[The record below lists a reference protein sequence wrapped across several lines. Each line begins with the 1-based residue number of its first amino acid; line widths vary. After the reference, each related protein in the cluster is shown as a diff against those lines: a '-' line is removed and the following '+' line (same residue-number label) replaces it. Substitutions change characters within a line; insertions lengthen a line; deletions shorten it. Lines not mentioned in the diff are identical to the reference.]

1 MKRLILIATLTALAI
16 EPLSLYADDGM
27 WTFDNPP
34 RKQWK
39 ERYNFEPTDAW
50 LEHLRLASVRLND
63 GGSGSFVSPDG
74 LMVTNQHVASGQL
87 QKVSTKEKDY
97 TREGFYARTND
108 EELKCP
114 DLECNVLVS
123 YEDVTARVQSAV
135 KPGASGKEASDQRKA
150 VTAAIEK
157 EAIGKTGLKCEV
169 ISLYSGG
176 EYWLYRFKKYTDI
189 RLVFAVEEQIAFFG
203 GDYDNFTYP
212 RYDLDVAFFRAYEDG
227 KPAKTPH
234 FFKWSA
240 AGPADGELVI
250 LPGNPG
256 STARLLTLA
265 QIQYQRDVGNPLQ
278 KLVWTSRRD
287 ALARYAERGPEQ
299 ARQAGSAI
307 RSLNNSLKRLV
318 GQQEGLMNPRMMSRK
333 EAEEKALRDAVAQKA
348 DVQKAYGD
356 AWAQIDAVYRAL
368 PSMAA
373 RIAFSNLTPS
383 RLGTI
388 ASQIVRYAEEIQK
401 PNDKR
406 YDEFRDSKLESFT
419 FALMS
424 PAPIYPEMEEAVLSA
439 WLEEGLKTLG
449 PNDPFIRAALA
460 GSTPSAAA
468 KQAVSGTNL
477 ANVAFRYSLR
487 LGGAD
492 AVAKADDPMIVLAR
506 RIEPIIRELRVWNE
520 LTILNVDAS
529 AGEKL
534 AKARFAV
541 YGRNLPPDAN
551 FNLRISYG
559 RVLGYEEDTTL
570 VPYKTTFFGLYD
582 RARSFDE
589 KPPYDLPKRYRE
601 GKDKVDLAT
610 PLNFVYTAD
619 TIGGNSGSPVIN
631 RNGELIGLNFDS
643 NIQKL
648 PNRYW
653 YVEEAEGGRAVGVH
667 SASIIE
673 AIKKLYGA
681 DKLVKEIT
689 GQ

>member
-1 MKRLILIATLTALAI
+1 MTKLTKCLVVLMLLNI
-16 EPLSLYADDGM
+16 PVSFADDGM

-39 ERYNFEPTDAW
+39 ERYKFEPSDAW

-87 QKVSTKEKDY
+87 QKVSTKDKDY
-97 TREGFYARTND
+97 TKEGFYAQTND

-123 YEDVTARVQSAV
+123 YEDVTTRVQSAV
-135 KPGASGKEASDQRKA
+135 KPGASDKEAGDQRKA

-157 EAIGKTGLKCEV
+157 EATAKTGLKCDV
-169 ISLYSGG
+169 ISFYSGG

-234 FFKWSA
+234 YFKWSA
-240 AGPADGELVI
+240 TGASDGELII

-278 KLVWTSRRD
+278 KQVWTSRRD
-287 ALARYAERGPEQ
+287 ALVRYAERGPEQ
-299 ARQAGSAI
+299 TRQAGSAM

-318 GQQEGLMNPRMMSRK
+318 GQQEGLMNPRMMAKK
-333 EAEEKALRDAVAQKA
+333 EAEEKALRDAVAQKS

-356 AWAQIDAVYRAL
+356 AWKQIDKAYREL
-368 PSMAA
+368 PGTAA

-388 ASQIVRYAEEIQK
+388 ASQLVRYAEETQK
-401 PNDKR
+401 PNEKR

-424 PAPIYPEMEEAVLSA
+424 PAPIYPEMEEAVLAA

-449 PNDPFIRAALA
+449 PNDPFIKAALA
-460 GSTPSAAA
+460 GSTPAAVA
-468 KQAVSGTNL
+468 KQAVNGSK
-477 ANVAFRYSLR
+477 VAGVALRYSLR

-492 AVAKADDPMIVLAR
+492 AIAKSDDPMIVLAR
-506 RIEPIIRELRVWNE
+506 RVEPIIRELRAWNE
-520 LTILNVDAS
+520 ENILNVDAS

-534 AKARFAV
+534 SKARFAV
-541 YGRNLPPDAN
+541 YGKSLPPDAN

-589 KPPYDLPKRYRE
+589 KAPYDLPKRYRE
-601 GKDKVDLAT
+601 GKDKLNLAT

-631 RNGELIGLNFDS
+631 RNGELVGLNFDS

-673 AIKKLYGA
+673 ALSKLYGT
-681 DKLVKEIT
+681 DKLLKEIL